1 MTKTTQRI
9 HRPPLV
15 AERIRS
21 IRGQGFAFIPNRFL
35 LDGFFAELGQDE
47 LLLHAEGDGAD
58 DPAQE

>member
-35 LDGFFAELGQDE
+35 LDFFAELGRMVLYV
-47 LLLHAEGDGAD
+47 LLVLAGVETA
-58 DPAQE
+58 